1 MVPVNREA
9 TQAETDKEK
18 KEENNEAEK
27 SETSEPKGDPEMAP
41 IYVRQLLPIF
51 TDVFHSSMLASVRYV
66 SGFFVFLHM
75 TVQIILLVHA
85 TSLLNLFCKD
95 LHHHFFYKVVCK
107 NYKAVQKEISPFRR
121 KSVHL

>member
-18 KEENNEAEK
+18 KDENNEAEK

-85 TSLLNLFCKD
+85 SSLLNFFVRIYNTIFFIKLFAKIIRQYSEK
-95 LHHHFFYKVVCK
+95 LV
-107 NYKAVQKEISPFRR
+107 RR
-121 KSVHL
+121 K

>member
-66 SGFFVFLHM
+66 SGFYVFLHM
-75 TVQIILLVHA
+75 TVQIILLVHTY

-95 LHHHFFYKVVCK
+95 LQHHFFIKLFAKIIRQYSEKLV
-107 NYKAVQKEISPFRR
+107 RR
-121 KSVHL
+121 K